1 MAGMKT
7 EVPIKNSASS
17 DGVAAAAKQA
27 AYTEERRRYWDAYAR
42 KQPGWDGPRRF
53 YRQRLAELY
62 RFVIPPGSRVLELGC
77 GEGDLLAALRPSEGV
92 GLDLSPARL
101 EQGRAQVSEPASADR
116 RRSFVRSWRRTFRFR
131 RRPRI

>member
-62 RFVIPPGSRVLELGC
+62 RFVIPPGSPRSGT
-77 GEGDLLAALRPSEGV
+77 GMRG
-92 GLDLSPARL
+92 
-101 EQGRAQVSEPASADR
+101 
-116 RRSFVRSWRRTFRFR
+116 RRSARGPAAF
-131 RRPRI
+131 